1 MEGKE
6 KRLNLKDD
14 NNNNNNNN
22 TITIRIITRGR
33 TVITVSFVIIKVSAA
48 V

>member
-6 KRLNLKDD
+6 RRLNLKDD
-14 NNNNNNNN
+14 NNNNNN